1 MKKKLSL
8 ALAVAMAASVGTTA
22 VVAAAANPFSD
33 VPAKHWSYGA
43 IQQLAKDGIVDGFN
57 DGTFKGD
64 KTMTRYEMATVVARA
79 MAKEDKANADQKA
92 IIDKLAAEYS
102 TELQNLGVRVTNLE
116 NKVGNITWT
125 GYARLRYEGT
135 GSGSTGTNQSDSA
148 GRTRVR
154 LNFAAP
160 LDDTWSFKGRIQY
173 DSSDSTSTAVGNS
186 TNSVSGTNFAMAW
199 MEGKALGLDQVK
211 IGRAPVWLGQ
221 GFIADAH
228 GSSGTGVA
236 PDGITI
242 GKNIGAANLQYGIAR
257 FNNVSDTNYNVNPN
271 LAIAKTL
278 NMQFASL
285 TTPVFDG
292 LNFDAS
298 YLKDNNGGWAYKTW
312 AVGLNY
318 SGISNI
324 NIMGE
329 YGQNKSKLAQITGV
343 QDKAKA
349 YKAQIK
355 WQGAD
360 KKTPNTWGLW
370 YAYRKWDTNFD
381 PADLTT
387 EDMTTYQVAALTTT
401 GLKGNEY
408 GIEYVPFKNSVLTF
422 RYEDLK
428 TNTAGTNDWA
438 KAKKGYFGQIELF
451 F

>member
-64 KTMTRYEMATVVARA
+64 KTMTRYEMATIVARA

-116 NKVGNITWT
+116 NKVGNITWS
-125 GYARLRYEGT
+125 GYARLRYEQT
-135 GSGSTGTNQSDSA
+135 PSKSTGVNQSDSV

-173 DSSDSTSTAVGNS
+173 DSQDTTIDPNVSSKNS
-186 TNSVSGTNFAMAW
+186 TGTTNFAMAYLT
-199 MEGKALGLDQVK
+199 GKAFGLDQVVA
-211 IGRAPVWLGQ
+211 GRMPVWLGQ
-221 GFIADAH
+221 GFLVDSH
-228 GSSGTGVA
+228 GSSSGVS
-236 PDGITI
+236 PDGIMI
-242 GKNIGAANLQYGIAR
+242 GKNIGATNLQYGFAR
-257 FNNVSDTNYNVNPN
+257 WNNVSETSYNSAYNALN
-271 LAIAKTL
+271 GKTL
-278 NMQFASL
+278 NMQFASFTAPL
-285 TTPVFDG
+285 FDNA

-298 YLKDNNGGWAYKTW
+298 YLKDNNNGMAYKVW
-312 AVGLNY
+312 GVGLNY

-329 YGQNKSKLAQITGV
+329 YAQNKSKLAQIPGV

-349 YKAQIK
+349 YKAQVK

-370 YAYRKWDTNFD
+370 YAYKKWDPNFD

-387 EDMTTYQVAALTTT
+387 DDMTNYQITSLTTT
-401 GLKGNEY
+401 GLKGNEF
-408 GIEYVPFKNSVLTF
+408 GVEYVPFKNSVLSF
-422 RYEDLK
+422 RYEDMK

-438 KAKKGYFGQIELF
+438 KDKKGYFGQIELF